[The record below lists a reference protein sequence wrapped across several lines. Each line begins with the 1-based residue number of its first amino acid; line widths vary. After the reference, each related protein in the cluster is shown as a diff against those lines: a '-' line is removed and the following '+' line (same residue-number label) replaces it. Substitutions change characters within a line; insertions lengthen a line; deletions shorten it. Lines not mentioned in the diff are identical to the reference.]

1 MHPKQNRMNTLKGIC
16 LNSDAVL
23 PESFDTT
30 IMRSAKIV
38 DVEGS
43 SLQGLEIHA
52 MGANKENFSEIFYWI
67 GGNTWADDGW
77 QLWENIQ

>member
-1 MHPKQNRMNTLKGIC
+1 
-16 LNSDAVL
+16 
-23 PESFDTT
+23 
-30 IMRSAKIV
+30 MRSAKIV